1 MWLESRNGYLLPLVL
16 HERRGPVVG
25 PVVPPHVVDQLE
37 LEEARELQGEGAD
50 QGDQDELVVRL
61 PGDQR
66 VANGLKNKM
75 KHIHHVV
82 KHPRS
87 PMVIVVGIDWLLK

>member
-1 MWLESRNGYLLPLVL
+1 MWLESSNGYLLPLVL

-66 VANGLKNKM
+66 VANGLKNKKKNIM
-75 KHIHHVV
+75 
-82 KHPRS
+82 
-87 PMVIVVGIDWLLK
+87 LLNICERKKTRKRQAKRRA